1 MVVEKHS
8 KTVSEYPG
16 VLISHNISQMKKHN
30 DKPKNVNNNS
40 LNKSGTTAKSFQKR
54 ELREE
59 NGEKKKHMNISIVNK
74 ILTVEARLMVQNL
87 AGRILGSQEAR
98 IIL

>member
-16 VLISHNISQMKKHN
+16 VLISHNILQMKKHN
-30 DKPKNVNNNS
+30 HKPKNVNNNS

-54 ELREE
+54 TQ
-59 NGEKKKHMNISIVNK
+59 GGKWGKKKHMNISIVNK
-74 ILTVEARLMVQNL
+74 ILTVKARLMVQNL
-87 AGRILGSQEAR
+87 AGRIVGSQEAR

>member
-8 KTVSEYPG
+8 KIVSEYPG

-30 DKPKNVNNNS
+30 DKPKNVNNSS

-54 ELREE
+54 TR
-59 NGEKKKHMNISIVNK
+59 GGKWGKKKH
-74 ILTVEARLMVQNL
+74 T
-87 AGRILGSQEAR
+87 
-98 IIL
+98 